1 MGDNSVFN
9 SLGERLILIVVL
21 IGITPFFVPYVFA
34 MECQQGS
41 DSSYELILDCKDTI
55 DVKKEAMEL
64 MYGDVSRFS
73 SSLDGAKVYDVRFED
88 TATFATLEIPLPL
101 VDDLKSDVKFT
112 KASNYFL
119 EFLNGDLGGSSLLI
133 SLKEITGYD
142 GTKNGASEVSF
153 SFQIKKVPCFVF
165 GLKCGTAEDFEYALD
180 RGLFLIESKAKELQ
194 GTLNNKNENQI
205 NSISLDI
212 KSKQSTNQKE
222 NKEEF
227 ESDKNNL
234 KVPPMADSNLSDEIY
249 QPKMEGV
256 IIEGFREIEAFSPLH
271 QISLGINPQD
281 VKCNEGL
288 HLIFK
293 ATDYSP
299 ACVKPSTAQKLL
311 VKGWI
316 ILGNT

>member
-1 MGDNSVFN
+1 
-9 SLGERLILIVVL
+9 
-21 IGITPFFVPYVFA
+21 
-34 MECQQGS
+34 MECQQKS
-41 DSSYELILDCKDTI
+41 DSSYELILNCKDTI
-55 DVKKEAMEL
+55 DVKKDTMEL

-73 SSLDGAKVYDVRFED
+73 SSLDGAKVYDVRLED
-88 TATFATLEIPLPL
+88 SATFATLEIPLPL

-112 KASNYFL
+112 KSSNYFL

-133 SLKEITGYD
+133 SLREITGYD

-194 GTLNNKNENQI
+194 GTLNYKNENQI
-205 NSISLDI
+205 SSISLDI
-212 KSKQSTNQKE
+212 KPKQSTNQKE
-222 NKEEF
+222 NKMNS
-227 ESDKNNL
+227 ESNTNNL
-234 KVPPMADSNLSDEIY
+234 KVPPLVDSNPSDEIY
-249 QPKMEGV
+249 QPKME
-256 IIEGFREIEAFSPLH
+256 ETKALSPSH

-281 VKCNEGL
+281 VKCSEGL

-311 VKGWI
+311 AKGWI
-316 ILGNT
+316 IWGNT

>member
-1 MGDNSVFN
+1 
-9 SLGERLILIVVL
+9 
-21 IGITPFFVPYVFA
+21 
-34 MECQQGS
+34 MECQQKS
-41 DSSYELILDCKDTI
+41 DSSYELILNCKDTI
-55 DVKKEAMEL
+55 DVKKDTMEL

-73 SSLDGAKVYDVRFED
+73 SSLDGAKVYDVRLED
-88 TATFATLEIPLPL
+88 SATFATLEILLPL

-112 KASNYFL
+112 KSSNYFL

-133 SLKEITGYD
+133 SLREITGYD

-194 GTLNNKNENQI
+194 GTLNYKNENQI
-205 NSISLDI
+205 SSISLDI
-212 KSKQSTNQKE
+212 KPKQSTNQKE
-222 NKEEF
+222 NKMNS
-227 ESDKNNL
+227 ESNTNNL
-234 KVPPMADSNLSDEIY
+234 KVPPLVDSNPSDEIY
-249 QPKMEGV
+249 QPKME
-256 IIEGFREIEAFSPLH
+256 ETKALSPSH

-281 VKCNEGL
+281 VKCSEGL

-311 VKGWI
+311 AKGWI
-316 ILGNT
+316 IWGNT